1 MNNDE
6 YEASGQKKRTLNDT
20 TANCAVGETAYDK
33 LKSSFA
39 ERRFCGGTGKHEHNG
54 VKTLPEAISQQA
66 NHVIELVKKIF
77 KQQRV

>member
-1 MNNDE
+1 MNNNE
-6 YEASGQKKRTLNDT
+6 HEASNQKKRTPNDT
-20 TANCAVGETAYDK
+20 TAHCPVGKTAYDK
-33 LKSSFA
+33 LMSAFV
-39 ERRFCGGTGKHEHNG
+39 ERRFCGATGKHERKG